1 MNNKNLA
8 TVLILTIAI
17 SSLSPIMIK
26 PATAQSI
33 PKPSTPEF
41 TVQYSVYSYSVQPT
55 YGIDQYTGKNVTIQN
70 GYIVNNRTIVFTIK
84 NQPFTPYTDANGNSI
99 GLYYNFRFKGH
110 FGDTWSYYPFTDA
123 YSKPN
128 IQEQTTHSYGP
139 YGGGHFIYYSASNSA
154 NTITSI
160 TLDLLTP
167 FPGGPQIP
175 DGSQV
180 DFQVQTQIGQINP
193 IPSGMLAGDFYNFT
207 GQTSDW
213 SPTQTITIGET
224 AISASSNPTLSP
236 TNTPSP
242 TPAPTVP
249 EFPSWAIPLLI
260 TITLA
265 LAGLLVY
272 HKKHNNKSLVNNH

>member
-1 MNNKNLA
+1 MNRTSKSFA
-8 TVLILTIAI
+8 IFIILIMTL
-17 SSLSPIMIK
+17 SSLMMVES
-26 PATAQSI
+26 AFAQSI
-33 PKPSTPEF
+33 PKPSIPEF
-41 TVQYSVYSYSVQPT
+41 TVQYIVYAYNVSPT

-70 GYIVNNRTIVFTIK
+70 GYQANTRTIVFTIK
-84 NQPFTPYTDANGNSI
+84 NQPFTPYTDENGNSI
-99 GLYYNFRFKGH
+99 GLYYNFRYKGH

-139 YGGGHFIYYSASNSA
+139 YGGGNFIYYSASNSA
-154 NTITSI
+154 NTTTSI
-160 TLDLLTP
+160 TLDLLTS
-167 FPGGPQIP
+167 FPDGPQIP

-224 AISASSNPTLSP
+224 SAST
-236 TNTPSP
+236 SP
-242 TPAPTVP
+242 TPTPTSLQNPTSTPTVP
-249 EFPSWAIPLLI
+249 ELSWLVIVPLL
-260 TITLA
+260 L
-265 LAGLLVY
+265 
-272 HKKHNNKSLVNNH
+272 SLFSVVVILRHRKNRFS